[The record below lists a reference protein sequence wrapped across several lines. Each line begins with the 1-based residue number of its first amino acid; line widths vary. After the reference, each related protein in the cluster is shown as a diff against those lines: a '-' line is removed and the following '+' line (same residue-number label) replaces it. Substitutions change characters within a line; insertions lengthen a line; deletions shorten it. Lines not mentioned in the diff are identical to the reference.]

1 MRPTEPR
8 RLILLSPLSGW
19 STPLDEIPDPVF
31 AGRMLGDGLAV
42 DPTIGT
48 LHAPCDGEIIAL
60 PQSRHAVTLRS
71 RLGAEILMHIGID
84 TVGLAGEGFEAHV
97 QPGSRVAAG
106 ERLITFDL
114 DLIARRAKSLLTPVL
129 LMEGCGF
136 TVVRSIE
143 NREIAAGDVLMEIA
157 PTEEAIAPGGAG
169 AAPSEGAEGE
179 GRGVRVAL
187 EHGIHA
193 RPAAQ
198 IVSAL
203 KGLAAEVT
211 IVAQARTA
219 NARSTVALMKL
230 GVHKGDEVKVRA
242 AGRNAT
248 EAIEA
253 VAAVLSGS
261 HEAAGPTGAVRRGGI
276 TRSPEQSMQRGS
288 TAAGKPTEA
297 APKATELAS
306 KPVGAASK
314 SAEAASKP
322 TELALK
328 PTEPRRALMSAA
340 EDSQS
345 GGALPGVIASR
356 GLAVGQAVRLASS
369 DIEVNQMGAGI
380 AHETLQLDRARAEV
394 RTRLRA
400 AHAAASGAAR
410 EIVEAHLEL
419 LDDPE
424 LTENALAL
432 MADGSSAAYSWRQ
445 AIRGSIE
452 ALRALGDARMAER
465 VDDLLDLERQV
476 LVALSGDAGA
486 TVTELPPDA
495 IVLAEELLPSQLV
508 ALDASRLAGI
518 GLAAGGAT
526 SHVSILAAAM
536 GIPALVALGPAVRE
550 IADGTALLLDADT
563 GLLHVDPGAERLA
576 AARRQ
581 LELRAAR
588 RAAEREAAQQD
599 CYTADGSRIE
609 VFANIG
615 SLSEAQTAARNGAE
629 GCGLLRTE
637 FLFLE
642 RETPPSE
649 AEQHAEYQRLAEAL
663 AGKPL
668 TVRTLDVGGDKPIPY
683 LPLPAEDNPA
693 LGLRGVRTSLWRPD
707 LLRQQLRAI
716 LGVRPYGQCR
726 ILLPM
731 ITDAA
736 EIRSVRAMI
745 EEARAEIGRREVIEV
760 GVMIETPASALMA
773 ESIAEEAD
781 FFSIG
786 TNDLTQYTLAMDRGH
801 PELAAR
807 LDALHPAV
815 LRLIARTAEAAQA
828 RKRTVAVCGGLA
840 SDPVA
845 APILIGLGVHE
856 LSAVP
861 SVVPQLKAF
870 IRRLTMEECVSIAR
884 KALQQDSAEA
894 VRMLAVALAER
905 QSVPISLGG

>member
-1 MRPTEPR
+1 MCPTEPRR

-31 AGRMLGDGLAV
+31 AGRMLGDGLAL
-42 DPTIGT
+42 DPTGAT

-60 PQSRHAVTLRS
+60 PGSRHAVTLRS
-71 RLGAEILMHIGID
+71 DAGAEILMHIGID
-84 TVGLAGEGFEAHV
+84 TVGLGGEGFEAHV
-97 QPGSRVAAG
+97 KPGQRVAAG
-106 ERLITFDL
+106 DRLVTFDL
-114 DLIARRAKSLLTPVL
+114 DLIARRAQSLLTPILV
-129 LMEGCGF
+129 MEGCGF
-136 TVVRSIE
+136 TVVRGIE
-143 NREIAAGDVLMEIA
+143 GREVAVGDILMEIA
-157 PTEEAIAPGGAG
+157 PVAAAGERRGAG
-169 AAPSEGAEGE
+169 EPGSAEARTGLAAGE
-179 GRGVRVAL
+179 VRRVRVAL

-198 IVSAL
+198 IVGAL
-203 KGLAAEVT
+203 KPLAGEVSL
-211 IVAQARTA
+211 VSQGGTA

-230 GVHKGDEVKVRA
+230 GVHKGDEVEVRA
-242 AGRNAT
+242 VGKDAGSAVS
-248 EAIEA
+248 A
-253 VAAVLSGS
+253 VAALLAGAHEESGGS
-261 HEAAGPTGAVRRGGI
+261 RRAPQPV
-276 TRSPEQSMQRGS
+276 S
-288 TAAGKPTEA
+288 A
-297 APKATELAS
+297 APVAGHRPGVAVKA
-306 KPVGAASK
+306 
-314 SAEAASKP
+314 
-322 TELALK
+322 
-328 PTEPRRALMSAA
+328 RAGS
-340 EDSQS
+340 
-345 GGALPGVIASR
+345 ALPGVIASR
-356 GLAVGQAVRLASS
+356 GLAVGQAVRFAARE
-369 DIEVNQMGAGI
+369 IEVTRSGAGVS
-380 AHETLQLDRARAEV
+380 HETLQLDQARARV
-394 RTRLRA
+394 RSRLQAARA
-400 AHAAASGAAR
+400 SAVGAAR

-424 LTENALAL
+424 LTDGALAL
-432 MADGSSAAYSWRQ
+432 VADGASAAYAWRQ
-445 AIRGSIE
+445 AIRGGIQ
-452 ALRALGDARMAER
+452 ALRALNDARMAER

-476 LVALSGDAGA
+476 LLSLSGDASA
-486 TVTELPPDA
+486 AVAELPPDA

-508 ALDASRLAGI
+508 TLDAKRLAGLC
-518 GLAAGGAT
+518 LAGGGAT

-536 GIPALVALGPAVRE
+536 GIPALVALGPSLQG
-550 IADGTALLLDADT
+550 IAEGTPLLLDADA
-563 GLLHVDPGAERLA
+563 GLLHVDPGADRLTA
-576 AARRQ
+576 TRRQ

-588 RAAEREAAQQD
+588 LAAEREAARQD
-599 CYTADGSRIE
+599 CYTADGKRIE

-615 SLSEAQTAARNGAE
+615 SLAEAQAAARNGAE

-668 TVRTLDVGGDKPIPY
+668 TIRTLDIGGDKPIPY
-683 LPLPAEDNPA
+683 LPMPAEENPA

-731 ITDAA
+731 ITEVA
-736 EIRSVRAMI
+736 EIRSVRAMV
-745 EEARAEIGRREVIEV
+745 EEARAEIGRREPIEV
-760 GVMIETPASALMA
+760 GVMIETPASALVA
-773 ESIAEEAD
+773 ESIAAEAD

-815 LRLIARTAEAAQA
+815 LRLIAHTAAAAEA
-828 RKRTVAVCGGLA
+828 RKRLLAVCGGLA

-861 SVVPQLKAF
+861 SVIPRLKAL
-870 IRRLTMEECVSIAR
+870 IRTLTLADCADAAR
-884 KALQQDSAEA
+884 QALQQNSAEA
-894 VRMLAVALAER
+894 VRALAVRLTAR
-905 QSVPISLGG
+905 QGESESVE

>member
-1 MRPTEPR
+1 MASTER
-8 RLILLSPLSGW
+8 QRGLILLAPLAGW

-31 AGRMLGDGLAV
+31 AGRMLGDGLAI
-42 DPTIGT
+42 DPTGAT

-60 PQSRHAVTLRS
+60 PESRHAVTLRS
-71 RLGAEILMHIGID
+71 TVGAEILLHIGID
-84 TVGLAGEGFEAHV
+84 TVGLGGEGFEAHV
-97 QPGSRVAAG
+97 QPGCKVVAG
-106 ERLITFDL
+106 ERLITLDL

-129 LMEGCGF
+129 VMEGCRYA
-136 TVVRSIE
+136 VVRSIA
-143 NREIAAGDVLMEIA
+143 NRELAVGDVLMEIA
-157 PTEEAIAPGGAG
+157 PAEAA
-169 AAPSEGAEGE
+169 AAPSGE
-179 GRGVRVAL
+179 PRDEIAAVDSRRVRVAL

-198 IVSAL
+198 IAGAL
-203 KGLAAEVT
+203 KALAGEVSLF
-211 IVAQARTA
+211 ARDRAA

-230 GVHKGDEVKVRA
+230 GVRHGDEVEIRA
-242 AGRNAT
+242 AGRDALA
-248 EAIEA
+248 AIDA
-253 VAAVLSGS
+253 VAALLAGARQAGGS
-261 HEAAGPTGAVRRGGI
+261 HGP
-276 TRSPEQSMQRGS
+276 MQRGPGAQ
-288 TAAGKPTEA
+288 AAAQLPQA
-297 APKATELAS
+297 AR
-306 KPVGAASK
+306 GAAVQSPPT
-314 SAEAASKP
+314 SVPVAARAGAA
-322 TELALK
+322 LA
-328 PTEPRRALMSAA
+328 
-340 EDSQS
+340 
-345 GGALPGVIASR
+345 GVIASR
-356 GLAVGQAVRLASS
+356 GLAVGQGVRLAVREI
-369 DIEVNQMGAGI
+369 DVTRTGAGVS
-380 AHETLQLDRARAEV
+380 HETQELDRARSQV
-394 RTRLRA
+394 RARLEA
-400 AHAAASGAAR
+400 ARGSASAAAR
-410 EIVEAHLEL
+410 EIVAAHLEL

-424 LTENALAL
+424 LTASALAFV
-432 MADGSSAAYSWRQ
+432 ADGAGAGHAWRQ
-445 AIRGSIE
+445 AVRDSIE

-476 LVALSGDAGA
+476 LLALSGNAGGGIQ
-486 TVTELPPDA
+486 ELPPDS
-495 IVLAEELLPSQLV
+495 ILLADELLPSQLV
-508 ALDASRLAGI
+508 ALDATRLAGI

-536 GIPALVALGPAVRE
+536 GVPALVALGGALGA
-550 IADGTALLLDADT
+550 IADGTPLLLDAEA

-588 RAAEREAAQQD
+588 RAAERAAAQQD
-599 CYTADGSRIE
+599 CHMADGRRIE

-615 SLSEAQTAARNGAE
+615 SLAEAQAAARNGAE

-668 TVRTLDVGGDKPIPY
+668 IIRTLDAGGDKPIPY
-683 LPLPAEDNPA
+683 LPLPAEENPA

-731 ITDAA
+731 ITEVA
-736 EIRSVRAMI
+736 EVRSVRAMV
-745 EEARAEIGRREVIEV
+745 EEARAEIGRNEPIEL
-760 GVMIETPASALMA
+760 GVMIETPASALLAQALAA
-773 ESIAEEAD
+773 EVD

-815 LRLIARTAEAAQA
+815 LRLMACTAEAAHHH
-828 RKRTVAVCGGLA
+828 KRMVAVCGGLA

-845 APILIGLGVHE
+845 APILIGLGVQE

-861 SVVPQLKAF
+861 SVIPRLKAL
-870 IRRLTMEECVSIAR
+870 IRKLTLTECMEAAR
-884 KALQQDSAEA
+884 EALQQHSAEP
-894 VRMLAVALAER
+894 VRALALRLAARESEPE
-905 QSVPISLGG
+905 SVWS

>member
-1 MRPTEPR
+1 MRRTEPR
-8 RLILLSPLSGW
+8 RLVLLSPLSGW

-42 DPTIGT
+42 DPTGVT

-60 PQSRHAVTLRS
+60 PESRHAVTLRS
-71 RLGAEILMHIGID
+71 ELGAQILMHIGID
-84 TVGLAGEGFEAHV
+84 TVGLAGEGFEPHV
-97 QPGSRVAAG
+97 KQGSRVAAG
-106 ERLITFDL
+106 ARLITFDL
-114 DLIARRAKSLLTPVL
+114 DLIARRAKSLLTPIL

-136 TVVRSIE
+136 TVERSIE

-157 PTEEAIAPGGAG
+157 LTEEAIGHGGAG
-169 AAPSEGAEGE
+169 EPGSGAARTEAGEGE
-179 GRGVRVAL
+179 VRLVRVAL

-193 RPAAQ
+193 RPAAH

-211 IVAQARTA
+211 ICGRAREA
-219 NARSTVALMKL
+219 DARSTVALMKL
-230 GVHKGDEVKVRA
+230 GVRGGDEVEIRA
-242 AGRNAT
+242 TGRHAT
-248 EAIEA
+248 AAVGA
-253 VAAVLSGS
+253 VAAVLAGS
-261 HEAAGPTGAVRRGGI
+261 HETV
-276 TRSPEQSMQRGS
+276 
-288 TAAGKPTEA
+288 
-297 APKATELAS
+297 
-306 KPVGAASK
+306 
-314 SAEAASKP
+314 ASKP
-322 TELALK
+322 TEPTSK
-328 PTEPRRALMSAA
+328 PAESPVAMMSVAA
-340 EDSQS
+340 GSRS
-345 GGALPGVIASR
+345 GAALPGVIASR
-356 GLAVGQAVRLASS
+356 GLAVGQAVRLASG
-369 DIEVNQMGAGI
+369 DIEVTQMGAGI
-380 AHETLQLDRARAEV
+380 AHETLQLDRARSQV
-394 RTRLRA
+394 RARLQA
-400 AHAAASGAAR
+400 AHASAPDTAR

-424 LTENALAL
+424 LTESAQAV
-432 MADGSSAAYSWRQ
+432 MAEGSSAAYSWRQ

-452 ALRALGDARMAER
+452 ALRALGDPRMAER

-476 LVALSGDAGA
+476 LLSLSGDAGA
-486 TVTELPPDA
+486 AMTELPPDA

-508 ALDASRLAGI
+508 ALDATRLVGI
-518 GLAAGGAT
+518 ALEGGGAT

-536 GIPALVALGPAVRE
+536 GIPALVALGPAVRG

-563 GLLHVDPGAERLA
+563 GLLHPDPGAERLA
-576 AARRQ
+576 AIRRQ
-581 LELRAAR
+581 LEMRAAR
-588 RAAEREAAQQD
+588 RVAEREAARED

-615 SLSEAQTAARNGAE
+615 SLSEAQAAARNGAE

-642 RETPPSE
+642 RQTPPSE

-663 AGKPL
+663 GGKPL
-668 TVRTLDVGGDKPIPY
+668 TVRTLDIGGDKPIPY
-683 LPLPAEDNPA
+683 LPLPAEENPA

-731 ITDAA
+731 ITDVA

-745 EEARAEIGRREVIEV
+745 AETRAEIGRPEPIEV

-801 PELAAR
+801 PDLAAR

-828 RKRTVAVCGGLA
+828 HRRTVAVCGGLA
-840 SDPVA
+840 SDPGA

-870 IRRLTMEECVSIAR
+870 IRGLTMEECVLIAR
-884 KALQQDSAEA
+884 QALQQDSAEA
-894 VRMLAVALAER
+894 VRRLAVGLVER
-905 QSVPISLGG
+905 AADSLQP

>member
-1 MRPTEPR
+1 MRPTEPQR
-8 RLILLSPLSGW
+8 RLILLAPLAGW

-31 AGRMLGDGLAV
+31 AGRMLGEGLAV
-42 DPTIGT
+42 DPTGAT

-60 PQSRHAVTLRS
+60 PESRHAVTLRGDH
-71 RLGAEILMHIGID
+71 GAEILMHIGID
-84 TVGLAGEGFEAHV
+84 TVGMGGAGFEAHV
-97 QPGSRVAAG
+97 KPGRKVAAG

-114 DLIARRAKSLLTPVL
+114 DLIARRAKSLLTPILV
-129 LMEGCGF
+129 MEGCGF

-143 NREIAAGDVLMEIA
+143 NREIAVGDVLMEIA
-157 PTEEAIAPGGAG
+157 PVEQAGGRSGAG
-169 AAPSEGAEGE
+169 APRAGEARSEAGE
-179 GRGVRVAL
+179 GQTRRVRVAL

-203 KGLAAEVT
+203 KALAGEVSLAA
-211 IVAQARTA
+211 QGRTA

-230 GVHKGDEVKVRA
+230 GVHKGDEVEVRA
-242 AGRNAT
+242 VGRDAGS
-248 EAIEA
+248 AIEA
-253 VAAVLSGS
+253 VTALLAGAQAAGGSLRPIQRTAVVSSAVARSSEQQTKTPAQTQIPTGTAGGPQPAGS
-261 HEAAGPTGAVRRGGI
+261 HPSVEPHAGA
-276 TRSPEQSMQRGS
+276 
-288 TAAGKPTEA
+288 
-297 APKATELAS
+297 
-306 KPVGAASK
+306 
-314 SAEAASKP
+314 
-322 TELALK
+322 
-328 PTEPRRALMSAA
+328 
-340 EDSQS
+340 
-345 GGALPGVIASR
+345 ALPGVIASR
-356 GLAVGQAVRLASS
+356 GLAVGQAVRLAVAE
-369 DIEVNQMGAGI
+369 IEVTQAGAGV
-380 AHETLQLDRARAEV
+380 AHEAAQLDRARARV
-394 RTRLRA
+394 RTRLQA
-400 AHAAASGAAR
+400 ALASASHAAR
-410 EIVEAHLEL
+410 EIVAAHLEL

-424 LTENALAL
+424 LTDDALTLIAGG
-432 MADGSSAAYSWRQ
+432 ASATYAWRQ

-476 LVALSGDAGA
+476 LLAASGHTAA
-486 TVTELPPDA
+486 AAQELPPDA
-495 IVLAEELLPSQLV
+495 IVLADELLPSQLV
-508 ALDASRLAGI
+508 ALDATRLAGI
-518 GLAAGGAT
+518 CLGGGGAT

-536 GIPALVALGPAVRE
+536 GIPALVALGHAVRR
-550 IADGTALLLDADT
+550 IPQGMPLLLDAET
-563 GLLHVDPGAERLA
+563 GLLHVDPGAERLTA
-576 AARRQ
+576 TRRQ
-581 LELRAAR
+581 LEMRAAQ
-588 RAAEREAAQQD
+588 RAAEREAAQHD
-599 CYTADGSRIE
+599 CYTADGTRIE

-615 SLSEAQTAARNGAE
+615 SLAEAQAAARNGAE

-649 AEQHAEYQRLAEAL
+649 AEQHAEYQQLAEAL

-668 TVRTLDVGGDKPIPY
+668 TVRTLDIGGDKPIPY
-683 LPLPAEDNPA
+683 LPMPAEENPA

-731 ITDAA
+731 ITDVA
-736 EIRSVRAMI
+736 EIRSIRAMV
-745 EEARAEIGRREVIEV
+745 EEARGEIGRREPIEV

-773 ESIAEEAD
+773 QSIAAEAD
-781 FFSIG
+781 FFSVG

-815 LRLIARTAEAAQA
+815 LRLIADTAAAAHA
-828 RKRTVAVCGGLA
+828 RKRMVAVCGGLA

-861 SVVPQLKAF
+861 AVVPRLKAL
-870 IRRLTMEECVSIAR
+870 IRKLTMADCIGIAR
-884 KALQQDSAEA
+884 QALEQSSAEA
-894 VRMLAVALAER
+894 VRALALRLAARESEPE
-905 QSVPISLGG
+905 SV